1 MSTGGKDDLESDM
14 YLGDVIDNDDL
25 ELVAVRLEE
34 LAEVLRLALRA
45 HSTAYCE
52 ALLEVGLHDPNG
64 DITVRSGDKDLARVD
79 SRHCRLCKS
88 G

>member
-1 MSTGGKDDLESDM
+1 MKT
-14 YLGDVIDNDDL
+14 YLCDVIDDHDF
-25 ELVAVRLEE
+25 EFVTVRLEE
-34 LAEVLRLALRA
+34 LAKILRLALGA
-45 HSTAYCE
+45 HRSSYCE

-64 DITVRSGDKDLARVD
+64 DITVRSGDEDLARVD

>member
-14 YLGDVIDNDDL
+14 YLGDVIDNDDF

-45 HSTAYCE
+45 HRPSYSE
-52 ALLEVGLHDPNG
+52 ALLELCLDDPDGNIAVG
-64 DITVRSGDKDLARVD
+64 TGDKNL
-79 SRHCRLCKS
+79 S
-88 G
+88 